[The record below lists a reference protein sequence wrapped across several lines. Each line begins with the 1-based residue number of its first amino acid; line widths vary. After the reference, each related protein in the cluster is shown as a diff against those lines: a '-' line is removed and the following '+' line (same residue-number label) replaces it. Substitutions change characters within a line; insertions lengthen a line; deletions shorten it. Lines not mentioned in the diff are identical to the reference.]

1 MINNSLRDE
10 NLVGRCHYDLFPDLP
25 EHWKDE
31 HKRCLAGEF
40 IKNEDEPL
48 NIYLPVSGKEAVT
61 D

>member
-1 MINNSLRDE
+1 MGDE

-40 IKNEDEPL
+40 IKNEDEPF
-48 NIYLPVSGKEAVT
+48 NIYLPVSGKEALI